1 MIVTTTNELKVTQ
14 IKFPEIQLQ
23 TRDAHKLRGFFGNLF
38 KEHSPLLHNHYD
50 SGALRY
56 RYPLIQYK
64 VIDKVPMLVGIRE
77 GAELLP
83 QLFLKIEEFDIDGK
97 NYPVHVKNIETGKE
111 EVGFTDELKEYQFKT
126 LWMALNQKNHHQYIQ
141 LKSKEE
147 KDKLLNRLIIGNIL
161 GFYSNIKL
169 QLAPEERLFAKV
181 RVQEKSTKFKGNE
194 MLAFSGSFVVN
205 ALLPDLIG
213 LGKSVSRGFG
223 TVINE
228 RE

>member
-1 MIVTTTNELKVTQ
+1 MNQ
-14 IKFPEIQLQ
+14 IHITRIRFPEIQLR
-23 TRDAHKLRGFFGNLF
+23 TRDAHKLRGYFGNLF
-38 KEHSPLLHNHYD
+38 QEHSPLLHNHYD
-50 SGALRY
+50 TGALRY

-64 VIDKVPMLVGIRE
+64 VIDKVPMLVGIEE

-83 QLFLKIEEFDIDGK
+83 QLFLKIKQLDIAGK
-97 NYPVHVKNIETGKE
+97 TYPINTKNIETGKE

-141 LKSKEE
+141 SKSKEE

-161 GFYSNIKL
+161 GLYSNIKL

-181 RVQEKSTKFKGNE
+181 RVQEKSTKFKGND
-194 MLAFSGSFVVN
+194 MVAFSGNFVVN
-205 ALLPDLIG
+205 ALLPELIG

-223 TVINE
+223 TVVNE
-228 RE
+228 RTNP

>member
-1 MIVTTTNELKVTQ
+1 MPTKNLQLTR
-14 IKFPEIQLQ
+14 IKFPDIQLK

-50 SGALRY
+50 SGQLRY

-64 VIDKVPMLVGIRE
+64 VIGKVPMLIGIEE

-83 QLFLKIEEFDIDGK
+83 QLFLKIKELDIDGK
-97 NYPVHVKNIETGKE
+97 SYPVNAKNIETGKE

-126 LWMALNQKNHHQYIQ
+126 LWMALNQKNHQKYSQ

-181 RVQEKSTKFKGNE
+181 KVQEKSTKFKGND

-205 ALLPDLIG
+205 AVLPDLIG

-223 TVINE
+223 TTTKV
-228 RE
+228 

>member
-1 MIVTTTNELKVTQ
+1 MPTKSLQITR
-14 IKFPEIQLQ
+14 IKFPDIQLK

-50 SGALRY
+50 SGQLRY

-64 VIDKVPMLVGIRE
+64 VIDKVPMLIGIEE

-83 QLFLKIEEFDIDGK
+83 QLFLKIKELDIDGK
-97 NYPVHVKNIETGKE
+97 TYPVNAKNIETGKE
-111 EVGFTDELKEYQFKT
+111 KVGFTDELKEYQFET
-126 LWMALNQKNHHQYIQ
+126 LWMALNQKNHQKYSQ

-169 QLAPEERLFAKV
+169 QLTPEERLFAKV
-181 RVQEKSTKFKGNE
+181 NIQEKSTKFKGND

-223 TVINE
+223 TTTKI
-228 RE
+228 

>member
-1 MIVTTTNELKVTQ
+1 MNTTTKPLQITR
-14 IKFPEIQLQ
+14 IKFPDIQLQ
-23 TRDAHKLRGFFGNLF
+23 TRDAHMLRGYFGNLF

-50 SGALRY
+50 SGQLRY

-64 VIDKVPMLVGIRE
+64 VINKIPMLVGIEE

-83 QLFLKIEEFDIDGK
+83 QLFLKIKELDIDGK
-97 NYPVHVKNIETGKE
+97 TYPVNAKNIETGKE

-126 LWMALNQKNHHQYIQ
+126 LWMALNQNNHQKYSQ

-147 KDKLLNRLIIGNIL
+147 KKKLLNRLIIGNIL

-181 RVQEKSTKFKGNE
+181 HVEEKSTQFKGNA
-194 MLAFSGSFVVN
+194 MLAFKGNFVVN

-223 TVINE
+223 TVGK
-228 RE
+228 